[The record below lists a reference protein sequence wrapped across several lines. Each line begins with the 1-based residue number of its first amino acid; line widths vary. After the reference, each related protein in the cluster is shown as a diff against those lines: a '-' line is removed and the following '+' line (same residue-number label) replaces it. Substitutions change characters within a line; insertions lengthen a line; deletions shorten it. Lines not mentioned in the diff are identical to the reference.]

1 MRRSTLVTVFAAAV
15 IAAAVIT
22 AGGCS
27 GCSTVHALFVDEG
40 EASWAA
46 TNAAPA
52 NLSETP

>member
-27 GCSTVHALFVDEG
+27 GCSTVHALFVNEG